1 MKSFREFAILL
12 LSSFCCIMVH
22 AQKEYNGVGCKDTK
36 SSPLTQKISVTNY
49 ISIISKNA

>member
-22 AQKEYNGVGCKDTK
+22 AQKEYNGVITGT
-36 SSPLTQKISVTNY
+36 SPHGT
-49 ISIISKNA
+49 AWHR

>member
-22 AQKEYNGVGCKDTK
+22 AQKEYNGVITGPHGTF
-36 SSPLTQKISVTNY
+36 LAAKIQNQVR
-49 ISIISKNA
+49 

>member
-22 AQKEYNGVGCKDTK
+22 AQKEYNGVITVRGIV
-36 SSPLTQKISVTNY
+36 KITGY
-49 ISIISKNA
+49 

>member
-22 AQKEYNGVGCKDTK
+22 AQKEYNGVITG
-36 SSPLTQKISVTNY
+36 PRGAAKIQNQVR
-49 ISIISKNA
+49 

>member
-22 AQKEYNGVGCKDTK
+22 AQKEYNGVIT
-36 SSPLTQKISVTNY
+36 STSPRDIWHPGTHGTLS
-49 ISIISKNA
+49 